1 MKTFFLFVL
10 AVFAV
15 GLGEASEFNYKGV
28 IMAGTGDVGEL
39 LVRYLISSDES
50 CIVIQNLLPGGRGT
64 VSAEKKICSL
74 AGKGFNDGYTA
85 VDVKEGAFKDGKLL
99 FKIGV
104 TPLQPIGETVMSC
117 EAIFYNGLADH
128 LSCQEKE
135 EINEVTC
142 KCNTEN

>member
-1 MKTFFLFVL
+1 MKIIFLFVL
-10 AVFAV
+10 AVFAAGV
-15 GLGEASEFNYKGV
+15 GEASEFNYKRV
-28 IMAGTGDVGEL
+28 LMAGTGDVGNL

-50 CIVIQNLLPGGRGT
+50 CIFIQNLLPGGKGT

-74 AGKGFNDGYTA
+74 AGKSFDDGYTA

-104 TPLQPIGETVMSC
+104 TPLQPIGESIMSC
-117 EAIFYNGLADH
+117 EVIFYNGLADH
-128 LSCQEKE
+128 LSCQEKV

-142 KCNTEN
+142 K